1 MTPKGT
7 SIGTRRYRYIV
18 LPAAVAAAIA
28 GGTTLLTGISFWI
41 GFGIA
46 LIAILINGLVATI
59 EDRSR
64 AGRQRRL
71 DSTRDL
77 GAPRHRLSLQQAPL
91 RTGAETRGRA

>member
-28 GGTTLLTGISFWI
+28 GGTTLLTESVSGLA
-41 GFGIA
+41 FGIA

-59 EDRSR
+59 EDRQP
-64 AGRQRRL
+64 GGF
-71 DSTRDL
+71 DSDD
-77 GAPRHRLSLQQAPL
+77 
-91 RTGAETRGRA
+91 